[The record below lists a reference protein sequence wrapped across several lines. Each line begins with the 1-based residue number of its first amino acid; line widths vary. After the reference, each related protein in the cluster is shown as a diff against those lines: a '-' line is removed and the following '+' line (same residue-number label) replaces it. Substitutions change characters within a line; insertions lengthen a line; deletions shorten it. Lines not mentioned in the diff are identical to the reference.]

1 MNNAKKQEENNGM
14 GTTSDIFKVTGDT
27 KRTFH
32 ARMGMIKDRKGKD
45 LIEAEDIKK
54 RWQKYTENSTKK
66 DLAVAQS
73 LSCV

>member
-32 ARMGMIKDRKGKD
+32 ARMGKIKDRKGKD